1 MSAFGFFSFSFFISF
16 FFKKKHENSIYYT
29 YERQSNHLQWWF
41 FFYLLINSAI
51 LSKESNNFQSIVG
64 AISCFFLSFAK
75 FLFPFHKYRQWRTHH
90 THTPNF
96 RPIATGWFLQN
107 FKTFFFKSN
116 KVPCLHKS
124 LTAVSLAVNWELR
137 KIPFQLFRH

>member
-29 YERQSNHLQWWF
+29 YDRQSNHLQWWF
-41 FFYLLINSAI
+41 FFYFLINSAI
-51 LSKESNNFQSIVG
+51 LLKESNNFQSIVG
-64 AISCFFLSFAK
+64 AISCFFYRLLNFC
-75 FLFPFHKYRQWRTHH
+75 FLFINTANDVHTTH
-90 THTPNF
+90 THRISGQLRLGGFSKISKN
-96 RPIATGWFLQN
+96 
-107 FKTFFFKSN
+107 FFFKSN